1 MQQVSHNN
9 QPKTKIFKNTLPLRV
24 ASTEWKYATNTT
36 DFNKRR
42 MREQQSLATKFECIS
57 WKRAAQFDS
66 NKIPDRSA
74 KRQLNRIVRQGRCG
88 LGDEKYTEVY
98 IKRFL
103 KTL

>member
-1 MQQVSHNN
+1 MQQVSPH
-9 QPKTKIFKNTLPLRV
+9 PTKIKVNHLKSVISSHRV

-57 WKRAAQFDS
+57 WKRAAQFDAHH
-66 NKIPDRSA
+66 IPDRSA

-88 LGDEKYTEVY
+88 LGDEKYLEV
-98 IKRFL
+98 
-103 KTL
+103 